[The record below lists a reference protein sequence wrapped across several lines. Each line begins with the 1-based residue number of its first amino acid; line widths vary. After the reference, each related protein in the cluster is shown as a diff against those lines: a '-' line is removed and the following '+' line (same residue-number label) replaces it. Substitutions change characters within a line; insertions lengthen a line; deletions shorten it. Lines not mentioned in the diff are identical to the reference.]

1 MTTTIELFDQNSIPF
16 GALSNNAIT
25 PFYKDGISWR
35 SVTHYVY
42 ANLLTPGY
50 KMRIM
55 STPLKDIITKFNVYK
70 QESLVQ
76 LTHNILENGVRT
88 LVNENTQFR
97 ELLLS
102 TENKDLFYI
111 TNARLF
117 DQDIPILGKTPDG
130 EGLNILGE
138 IYKKIRKEEQNK
150 QFLKKDDEKTR
161 EKTAQII
168 KIILLVKVLQS
179 EMLTKLN
186 DLSSLRDKTFDT
198 LYDQFSM
205 QIEHITHLER
215 VLLEQYR
222 WHGLGQRK
230 LIDQI
235 ENDPNNIVWYVRN
248 YYADQFKLKLYTMR
262 RRALVN
268 HFLSEQLIKRNK
280 TEFANNPEALNKELT
295 AQIHEIYKKEN
306 GKFTKELFDNILKLY
321 DDGKLSVPSEIEE
334 KYTTNID
341 EEFDKNPQQSEISD
355 PIDTEHAST
364 VEQIAEHPS
373 TVEQSV
379 EHPSTVEQSV
389 EQQEDPTVKI
399 QNKHPELDLLKHIG
413 QSEETQSMG
422 YRDSHDTPI
431 DMDHHETPTY
441 IKFTD
446 GIGKYQ
452 QLSPY
457 HTGRFSDGFQYPN
470 LIGYYYVKLIY
481 AIGNMVKTKS
491 NIVTIPGAHLPANLT
506 MPMIKA
512 HRFIMIP
519 ECHNVDVACNQFDM
533 KNYITDFSALPG
545 QILEIENRNKVLL
558 LEAALNAKFEKN
570 NNLQALLVQNPSK
583 TIVFKYAENSDPTK
597 RFDEIIGIGRDGNG
611 KNYTGK
617 ILSKLRQ
624 KYLDEQSASDQ
635 FNQDIAFLA
644 HMFNND
650 PLLIGWFYSR
660 AFDMVNTVLLVF
672 LATTHIPNKG
682 DRYEINAEFIS
693 NVKNYIYNSCNI
705 SFNEFI
711 EIEVSES
718 FFIRINDDFEQKFR
732 TYTNITKE
740 TELPV
745 ELSSGAIVE
754 IWKYCCWLMYEL
766 ALESSRMKQ
775 KNNIKLFL
783 TNIVL
788 NMTENTAQCPIQTP
802 LDDSSFRNVKT
813 CIVSAIINV
822 LKSVIIIYNGKLP
835 LDLMMIGSIINI
847 IIGKPVGI
855 NVQKYPDHSNIF
867 ENILPNY
874 PTLYDY
880 ITNSNNS
887 QEIIALLNCQYDYL
901 ESKSSDSFDVTQLEN
916 QRVRNRINFFSSIP
930 TRHPQSMIPG
940 VDASTS
946 STSST
951 STDDDNDL
959 LAQLRIMADLGPVD
973 INSKPVLTKD
983 LKPAGRGMDRA
994 PQHAPF
1000 YGAGINRP
1008 MDEQSQIPVQ
1018 HDPALPNILGS
1029 EQHKKLMSDLS
1040 DEFGYNVSY
1049 ASEDSLIHE
1058 DPDVMYDDVP
1068 GQFDDDE

>member
-1 MTTTIELFDQNSIPF
+1 MTTTIELFDQNSMPF

-25 PFYKDGISWR
+25 PFYKDGVSWR

-42 ANLLTPGY
+42 ANLLPPGY
-50 KMRIM
+50 KMKIM
-55 STPLKDIITKFNVYK
+55 STPVKDIITKFNEYK
-70 QESLVQ
+70 QQSLLQ
-76 LTHNILENGVRT
+76 LTRNILENGVRT
-88 LVNENTQFR
+88 LVSENTQFR

-111 TNARLF
+111 TNALLF
-117 DQDIPILGKTPDG
+117 DQEIPILGKNPDG

-205 QIEHITHLER
+205 QIEHITHLDR

-268 HFLSEQLIKRNK
+268 HFLSEQLIKRNE

-295 AQIHEIYKKEN
+295 AQIHEIYKKGN

-321 DDGKLSVPSEIEE
+321 DDGKLSIPSEIEE

-341 EEFDKNPQQSEISD
+341 EEFDKKPQSEISGLEHTDTDAPTAPTDTDAPTD
-355 PIDTEHAST
+355 PDAPTEPT
-364 VEQIAEHPS
+364 
-373 TVEQSV
+373 
-379 EHPSTVEQSV
+379 
-389 EQQEDPTVKI
+389 DPTAPDTKLGDDPQR
-399 QNKHPELDLLKHIG
+399 QNPELDLLKQIG
-413 QSEETQSMG
+413 QSESRSMG
-422 YRDSHDTPI
+422 YRDSNDTPI
-431 DMDHHETPTY
+431 NMEHNETPTF
-441 IKFTD
+441 ITFTD
-446 GIGKYQ
+446 GVGKYQ

-457 HTGRFSDGFQYPN
+457 HTGQFSDGFQYPN

-491 NIVTIPGAHLPANLT
+491 NIVTIPGAHLPPNLT

-519 ECHNVDVACNQFDM
+519 ECHNVRIACNQFDL

-545 QILEIENRNKVLL
+545 QISEIENRNKVLL
-558 LEAALNAKFEKN
+558 LEAALNAKFDKN
-570 NNLQALLVQNPSK
+570 NNLQALLIQNPSK

-597 RFDEIIGIGRDGNG
+597 RFDEIIGIGRDGSG
-611 KNYTGK
+611 KNFTGK
-617 ILSKLRQ
+617 FLSTLRQ
-624 KYLDEQSASDQ
+624 KYLDEQSAGDQ

-644 HMFNND
+644 QMFNND
-650 PLLIGWFYSR
+650 AQLIGWFYSR

-672 LATTHIPNKG
+672 LATTHIPNKN
-682 DRYEINAEFIS
+682 DRYEINAEFIT

-732 TYTNITKE
+732 TYTNITTD

-754 IWKYCCWLMYEL
+754 IWRYCCWLMYEL

-788 NMTENTAQCPIQTP
+788 NMTENTAECHIQAP
-802 LDDSSFRNVKT
+802 LGDSSLRNIKT

-822 LKSVIIIYNGKLP
+822 LKSIIIIYNGKLP
-835 LDLMMIGSIINI
+835 LNTMMIGSVINI
-847 IIGKPVGI
+847 IVGKPVGI
-855 NVQKYPDHSNIF
+855 NAQKPDHSNIF
-867 ENILPNY
+867 EDILPKY

-887 QEIIALLNCQYDYL
+887 HEIIAILNCQYDYL
-901 ESKSSDSFDVTQLEN
+901 ERQSSDSIDITQLEN
-916 QRVRNRINFFSSIP
+916 QRIRNRINFFSSIP

-940 VDASTS
+940 VDPSSSSSTS
-946 STSST
+946 STSSSS
-951 STDDDNDL
+951 STDEDL
-959 LAQLRIMADLGPVD
+959 LSQLQILAQLGPVD
-973 INSKPVLTKD
+973 INSKPVLTTN

-1000 YGAGINRP
+1000 YGAAINRP
-1008 MDEQSQIPVQ
+1008 MDEQSQISVQ
-1018 HDPALPNILGS
+1018 HDPALLNILGS
-1029 EQHKKLMSDLS
+1029 DEHKKLMSDLS
-1040 DEFGYNVSY
+1040 DEFGYNGSY

-1058 DPDVMYDDVP
+1058 DPDVIYDDVP